1 MDAAWAGGALLSPA
15 HRNLLSGIE
24 HADSVTID
32 PHKWLAVPMGAGMY
46 LTRDWTALEAA
57 FSVSTGYMPSASHEH
72 RDPYIHS
79 LQWSRRFNG
88 AKLFMALATL
98 GLDGYAAMIDRQFAL
113 GTRLRNAIAEAGF
126 TRSSTIA
133 AAARLLRSEGRRE
146 RGADCR
152 RVNATGEAWI
162 ASVAL
167 RGKPCIRACITSFET
182 GEEDI
187 DALVGPAGPR
197 AGRLA
202 AIDPA
207 RVRAYPNERMLL
219 ARRMAST
226 AAASA
231 REILTGLHEIMAK
244 RGSAQ
249 SKLDRVV
256 DLIAEAMRSDVCSIY
271 LLRDNHLELFATH
284 GLRKEAV
291 HVTRLR
297 MGEGLVGTI
306 AAEGR
311 ILNLAEAAQHPAF
324 AYRPET
330 GEERFHSFAGV
341 PIVRLESPIG
351 VLAVQNAEPR
361 RYEDVEIEALQTV
374 AMVLSEM
381 IGGARLVDGARRSRL
396 RSAGPLRLTGLRLVA
411 GMAKGVAVFHEPRI
425 VVEHTVAEDTEAER
439 DRVYSA
445 FRKMREQIDNMARDA
460 EFGTTGEHQEILET
474 YRMFAYDE
482 GWSRRINE
490 AIDSG
495 LTAEAAIE
503 RVQQRTRA
511 RMQEIDD
518 PLLKERMHDLE
529 DLSNRLLRIVS
540 GRMGTAAQTG
550 LAHDAVLIARNL
562 GPAELL
568 EYDRRRL
575 KAVLLEEGSLTSHMT
590 IVARAIGVPV
600 IGRLNDIRHSVEEGE
615 TILVDGDNGSVIIRP
630 TRQLLAGFEHRMAMS
645 QKRRAEF
652 AAVRT
657 LPAETRDGVKV
668 SVMVNAGLAEDAVA
682 LPMTGADGIGLFRT
696 EFQFLVSATLPG
708 RDRQQRLY
716 TKVLEAAGDRPVVF
730 RTVDIGGDKALP
742 YLTDDETEEQ
752 AENPAMGWRALRLS
766 LDRSTLMKA
775 QARALIEASAGK
787 VLRVMFPMVSEPWEY
802 EQARALFEEQL
813 EWAAKAKRK
822 RQARGVRRNARSAEP
837 CRNARPAAAARGLHL
852 DRHQRP
858 HPIPVR
864 GRPLR
869 PAPCA
874 PLRLAQPGDPALPEA
889 RARRRARGRAC
900 RREFAA
906 KWPGGR
912 SKRWR

>member
-1 MDAAWAGGALLSPA
+1 
-15 HRNLLSGIE
+15 
-24 HADSVTID
+24 
-32 PHKWLAVPMGAGMY
+32 MG
-46 LTRDWTALEAA
+46 T
-57 FSVSTGYMPSASHEH
+57 
-72 RDPYIHS
+72 
-79 LQWSRRFNG
+79 
-88 AKLFMALATL
+88 
-98 GLDGYAAMIDRQFAL
+98 
-113 GTRLRNAIAEAGF
+113 
-126 TRSSTIA
+126 
-133 AAARLLRSEGRRE
+133 
-146 RGADCR
+146 
-152 RVNATGEAWI
+152 
-162 ASVAL
+162 
-167 RGKPCIRACITSFET
+167 
-182 GEEDI
+182 
-187 DALVGPAGPR
+187 
-197 AGRLA
+197 
-202 AIDPA
+202 
-207 RVRAYPNERMLL
+207 
-219 ARRMAST
+219 T

-231 REILTGLHEIMAK
+231 REILTGLHEVMAK

-249 SKLDRVV
+249 AKLDRVT
-256 DLIAEAMRSDVCSIY
+256 DLIAQAMSSDVCSIY
-271 LLRDNHLELFATH
+271 LLRDNVLELFATH

-291 HVTRLR
+291 HVTKLR

-306 AAEGR
+306 AGEGR
-311 ILNLAEAAQHPAF
+311 ILNLAEAADHPAF

-351 VLAVQNAEPR
+351 VLAVQHADPR
-361 RYEDVEIEALQTV
+361 CYENVEIEALQTV

-381 IGGARLVDGARRSRL
+381 LAGARLVDGARRSRM
-396 RSAGPLRLTGLRLVA
+396 RSAGPLRLSGLRLVA
-411 GMAKGVAVFHEPRI
+411 GMAKGAAVFHEPPV

-445 FRKMREQIDNMARDA
+445 FRKMREQIDTMAKEA

-518 PLLKERMHDLE
+518 PLLQERMHDLE

-550 LAHDAVLIARNL
+550 LTHDTVLIARNL

-575 KAVLLEEGSLTSHMT
+575 KAVILEEGSLTSHMT

-630 TRQLLAGFEHRMAMS
+630 TRPLLASFEHRMTLS
-645 QKRRAEF
+645 HKRRAEF
-652 AAVRT
+652 AAVKA
-657 LPAETRDGVKV
+657 LPAVTRDGVAV
-668 SVMVNAGLAEDAVA
+668 SVMVNAGLAEDASA
-682 LPMTGADGIGLFRT
+682 LSMTGADGIGLFRT

-708 RDRQQRLY
+708 RERQQRLY

-742 YLTDDETEEQ
+742 YLTDVHDE

-766 LDRSTLMKA
+766 LERSTLMKA
-775 QARALIEASAGK
+775 QARALIEASAGQ
-787 VLRVMFPMVSEPWEY
+787 VLRVMFPMISEPWAY
-802 EQARALFEEQL
+802 EEARALVEEQI
-813 EWAAKAKRK
+813 EWARHTHRK
-822 RQARGVRRNARSAEP
+822 LPASVEYGAMLEVPSLAEMLDQLLPRIDFLSIGTNDLTQFLFAADRAEP
-837 CRNARPAAAARGLHL
+837 RLAQRYDWLSPAILRFLKRVLTAARDANVPARICGEMA
-852 DRHQRP
+852 
-858 HPIPVR
+858 
-864 GRPLR
+864 GRPLEGMALVGIGAENFSITPAGVGPLKAMVRSLDASAASARLDQLLAR
-869 PAPCA
+869 PPKDMRKA
-874 PLRLAQPGDPALPEA
+874 LGDW
-889 RARRRARGRAC
+889 ARRHNVTIG
-900 RREFAA
+900 
-906 KWPGGR
+906 
-912 SKRWR
+912 